1 MNDDFYV
8 GYDTPIPPAS
18 RRLVFGSVAIA
29 IALAVAVALVAVTFQ
44 TPIAGAAFAYG
55 QRDTFT
61 GVVRADPYPTLETP
75 TERLLLV
82 APGKHGADEI
92 MRLFVGRRVTL
103 DGSLIVREG
112 RRMIE
117 VAPGLVREVTAAGNP
132 APEEVVADLGQT
144 TLSGEIVDGKCFL
157 GVMRPGEGTVHR
169 DCARACLRGGLP
181 ALFSVR
187 TDDGQHRLLTLVAD
201 PHGSLAGAAALVG
214 RPVSIS
220 GRLEIRQ
227 PGAELVLRTDVASI
241 RPL

>member
-1 MNDDFYV
+1 MNEDFYV
-8 GYDTPIPPAS
+8 GYDTPIPRGA

-29 IALAVAVALVAVTFQ
+29 VLLASAVAIVAAAFQ
-44 TPIAGAAFAYG
+44 APIAPAAFAYG

-61 GVVRADPYPTLETP
+61 GVVRVDPYPTLETP

-82 APGKHGADEI
+82 APGKHGADEM

-103 DGSLIVREG
+103 EGALIVREG

-117 VAPGLVREVTAAGNP
+117 VAPGFVREVTADGHA
-132 APEEVVADLGQT
+132 APQEVVADLGAV

-187 TDDGQHRLLTLVAD
+187 TDDGQHRIVTLVAD

-227 PGAELVLRTDVASI
+227 PGAELVLRTNVASI